1 MYCPKCFND
10 TLKVASSGVVKLTFN
25 GKAKATSQF
34 YYNLAQDKKE
44 EILKKLEDVI
54 VDYFSYYSNFQN
66 KDPIDTVDAVSI
78 DFKCSNGC
86 ILTVSHRVNVIGVI
100 FQKDE
105 LDEIIKRLA
114 TKYSIPTNL

>member
-78 DFKCSNGC
+78 DFKCNNGC

>member
-54 VDYFSYYSNFQN
+54 VDYFSYYF
-66 KDPIDTVDAVSI
+66 IIIFYTYRFF
-78 DFKCSNGC
+78 FK
-86 ILTVSHRVNVIGVI
+86 LTI
-100 FQKDE
+100 
-105 LDEIIKRLA
+105 
-114 TKYSIPTNL
+114 